1 MIRSSS
7 SNDINTISFLDC
19 LDDSRINQHLI
30 IFIRIGADQLPHHSR
45 LLVNFLQHVVRIS
58 AFADIRQIQLSCIAT
73 PFKNVTI
80 VILHFYTIS
89 RHDNQLFIMDFHIF
103 AGLTN
108 HSHSIGTDHVIA
120 FAQANQKRRF
130 VLGNVDRRRILGI
143 YQGKSVG
150 TFDNVKGLAESV
162 KNREAVFFRKFPN
175 QMNCN
180 FCICLPFK
188 IMASK
193 IVIFDIQVIFNHTV
207 VNQNKTAC
215 LRGVGMGV
223 ILTWFPVGCPAGMS
237 NTC

>member
-7 SNDINTISFLDC
+7 SNDINAIRFLDC
-19 LDDSRINQHLI
+19 LDDGRINQHLI
-30 IFIRIGADQLPHHSR
+30 IFIRIGADQLTHHGR
-45 LLVNFLQHVVRIS
+45 LFINFFQHVVRIS
-58 AFADIRQIQLSCIAT
+58 TFADIGQVQLSSIAAT
-73 PFKNVTI
+73 FKNIAFV
-80 VILHFYTIS
+80 VLHFYTIS
-89 RHDNQLFIMDFHIF
+89 RHDDQLFIMDFHVF

-108 HSHSIGTDHVIA
+108 HSHSIGADHVVA
-120 FAQANQKRRF
+120 VAQANQNRRF
-130 VLGNVDRRRILGI
+130 VFGNIDRRRILGI

-162 KNREAVFFRKFPN
+162 KNREAVFFCEFPN

-180 FCICLPFK
+180 FCICLAFK

-193 IVIFDIQVIFNHTV
+193 IVIFDIQVIFNYTV

-215 LRGVGMGV
+215 LRSVRMGV
-223 ILTWFPVGCPAGMS
+223 ILTWFSVGCPARMT

>member
-7 SNDINTISFLDC
+7 SNDINAIRFLDC
-19 LDDSRINQHLI
+19 LDDGRINQHLI
-30 IFIRIGADQLPHHSR
+30 TVIRISADQLPHHGW
-45 LLVNFLQHVVRIS
+45 LLVNFLQHIVRIS
-58 AFADIRQIQLSCIAT
+58 AFADIRQVQLSSIAT
-73 PFKNVTI
+73 TFKNIAFV
-80 VILHFYTIS
+80 VLHFYAIS
-89 RHDNQLFIMDFHIF
+89 RHDDQLFIMDFHVF

-108 HSHSIGTDHVIA
+108 HSHGIGADHIVA
-120 FAQANQKRRF
+120 VTQANQKRRF
-130 VLGNVDRRRILGI
+130 VFGNVDRRRILGI

-162 KNREAVFFRKFPN
+162 KNREAIFFREFPN

-180 FCICLPFK
+180 FCICLAFK

-193 IVIFDIQVIFNHTV
+193 VVIFDVQVIFNHTV
-207 VNQNKTAC
+207 VNQNKTTC
-215 LRGVGMGV
+215 LRSVRMGV